1 MFYSPS
7 QSSHSY
13 FHREHTKSLDD
24 VTFAPHTIY
33 WYDKNDFVPRG
44 IEFGNFLE
52 EQHWEHVRT
61 DPTAKILMFNP
72 DEYYNWFDVEM
83 WCKAIKKHRINPA
96 QLYIVVGDENWQEWL
111 IKTMKHFDV
120 EGFHICHFNFLMD
133 RTRVQPKGNNVI
145 ATRFAMLSRNY
156 QKWRLDFY
164 GKLVKKDLLRH
175 FQYTFSNLIPY
186 ADMPVFGHD
195 QLIADLKG
203 MGHEV
208 DSTLESW
215 VRGVP
220 YTFDTVAITE
230 KFSDEVYRVIQ
241 TSGINV
247 VIESHFDPHYFF
259 PQLKHIKTTDLSIG
273 FPTEK
278 TYKAVASSKPFI
290 MVSTPNFL
298 AEFRRL
304 GFKTFAPYIDESYD
318 QIYDSQERFEAL
330 VNEIERLSKLS
341 EHDFETV
348 LAKCQEVADYNL
360 TVLIQRKYDMCLTE
374 DFDFLKGL
382 TNDNYHVIMK
392 DNPNRP
398 L

>member
-1 MFYSPS
+1 MFYTRTIA
-7 QSSHSY
+7 SHGY
-13 FHREHTKSLDD
+13 FHRVHTKSLEE
-24 VTFAPHTIY
+24 VTFEPNTIY

-44 IEFGNFLE
+44 IAFGDFIDE
-52 EQHWEHVRT
+52 VHWEHVRT
-61 DPTAKILMFNP
+61 DPTVKILMFNP
-72 DEYYNWFDVEM
+72 DEYYNWYDVEM
-83 WCKAIKKHRINPA
+83 WCRAIKQHRINPE
-96 QLYIVVGDENWQEWL
+96 QFYIVVGDENWQAWL
-111 IKTMKHFDV
+111 IKTMKHFGV
-120 EGFHICHFNFLMD
+120 EGFHICHFNLLMD
-133 RTRVQPKGNNVI
+133 RARIQPKGTGI
-145 ATRFAMLSRNY
+145 TSRFAMLSRNY
-156 QKWRLDFY
+156 QRWRLDFY
-164 GKLVKKDLLRH
+164 GKLVKKDLLKH

-186 ADMPVFGHD
+186 ADMPVFSHE
-195 QLIADLKG
+195 QLIDDLTG

-208 DSTLESW
+208 DTVLENW

-259 PQLKHIKTTDLSIG
+259 PQLKHIKTTDLSIA

-278 TYKAVASSKPFI
+278 TYKAVASAKPFI

-298 AEFRRL
+298 SEFRQL

-318 QIYDSQERFEAL
+318 QIYDSQERFTAL

-341 EHDFETV
+341 EHDFAAV
-348 LAKCQEVADYNL
+348 LEKCQEVADYNL
-360 TVLIQRKYDMCLTE
+360 QVLIQRKHAMGLSDK
-374 DFDFLKGL
+374 FSFLKGL
-382 TNDNYHVIMK
+382 TDDSYHVILK